1 MFQKTFSPPNN
12 TITLEALTS
21 DNTFYV
27 LFPITRGEETTY
39 ISVKIKGAVAELSS
53 IRSIVK
59 SIVVSR
65 LKEHG
70 LKYYECESME
80 DFDMKFAIYR
90 LTDDPDSFKGSHE
103 ES

>member
-1 MFQKTFSPPNN
+1 MFQKTFSASNN
-12 TITLEALTS
+12 TITLDALSS

-27 LFPITRGEETTY
+27 LFPIIRGEETTY

-59 SIVVSR
+59 SIVVNR

-90 LTDDPDSFKGSHE
+90 LTDDPDSFKESHE

>member
-1 MFQKTFSPPNN
+1 MFQKVS
-12 TITLEALTS
+12 LTNS
-21 DNTFYV
+21 NLCQEVMTKDNTFYV

-39 ISVKIKGAVAELSS
+39 ISVKVKGAVAELSS

-59 SIVVSR
+59 SIVVNR

-90 LTDDPDSFKGSHE
+90 LTDDPDSFKESHE

>member
-1 MFQKTFSPPNN
+1 MFQKVS
-12 TITLEALTS
+12 LTNS
-21 DNTFYV
+21 NLCQEVMTKDETFYA

-59 SIVVSR
+59 SIVVNR

-80 DFDMKFAIYR
+80 DFDTKFAIYR
-90 LTDDPDSFKGSHE
+90 LTDDPDSFKESHE

>member
-1 MFQKTFSPPNN
+1 MFQKVS
-12 TITLEALTS
+12 LTNS
-21 DNTFYV
+21 NLCQEVMTKAETFYA
-27 LFPITRGEETTY
+27 LFPITRGEEITY

-59 SIVVSR
+59 SIVVNR

-90 LTDDPDSFKGSHE
+90 LTDDLDSFKESHE
-103 ES
+103 ET